1 LAGLAALLY
10 LRRSSRVASDKIPD
24 GGAARTAATAG
35 PRRLGAMA
43 PPAAGAIAPGKV
55 IVKGGWGS
63 APGQFGRRADP
74 ESAQEGPMSLAL
86 GKGGEL
92 YVLDQ
97 INGRVARFRRDG
109 SPAGEIKIGSD
120 TVQDIAIDKR
130 GDVLALD
137 RLADKDLTI
146 YGSDGQPKTR
156 IGVVGGPITEGGG
169 VTGLYADDD
178 GIWLGRE
185 HAEIVRVADPDGKTD
200 PNRPTEP
207 GPPTRDGR
215 YFLWARLADA
225 GGGAALLRAYDHDGQ
240 VVWARTLA
248 FGRPILHI
256 ILVDS
261 DTRERVYAAALC
273 ARENS
278 QGLYDAATVVLR
290 VAEANGADG
299 GVLAL
304 PADPGIIESFRGLTV
319 GDDGTIY
326 QMLATES
333 GVTVTAYAFP

>member
-1 LAGLAALLY
+1 
-10 LRRSSRVASDKIPD
+10 
-24 GGAARTAATAG
+24 
-35 PRRLGAMA
+35 MA
-43 PPAAGAIAPGKV
+43 PPAAETLTPGKV
-55 IVKGGWGS
+55 VVKGGWGPL
-63 APGQFGRRADP
+63 PGQFGRRADP
-74 ESAQEGPMSLAL
+74 ETATEGPMSLAL
-86 GKGGEL
+86 GRGGEL

-109 SPAGEIKIGSD
+109 APAGEIKIGSD
-120 TVQDIAIDKR
+120 TVQDIAIDKA
-130 GDVLALD
+130 GNLLALD
-137 RLADKDLTI
+137 RLADKDLTV
-146 YGSDGQPKTR
+146 YGPDGQPKTR
-156 IGVVGGPITEGGG
+156 IPLVGGPITEGGG

-185 HAEIVRVADPDGKTD
+185 HAEIVRIADPDGKAD

-225 GGGAALLRAYDHDGQ
+225 QSGAALLRAYDHDGQ

-261 DTRERVYAAALC
+261 DARERVYAAALC
-273 ARENS
+273 AREGS

-290 VAEANGADG
+290 VAEPSGADAG
-299 GVLAL
+299 MLAL
-304 PADPGIIESFRGLTV
+304 PADSGIIESFRGLTI

-326 QMLATES
+326 QMLATDS

>member
-1 LAGLAALLY
+1 VLRVHGAESKQQAMNNGSKSDTSGGGVDPKPPLVLRTVVLSGVLALLLVGFAVWLY
-10 LRRSSRVASDKIPD
+10 LRRSSRIAEIKIAHA
-24 GGAARTAATAG
+24 GGALAG
-35 PRRLGAMA
+35 SSVSPRRHGAMA

-86 GKGGEL
+86 GKSGEL

-185 HAEIVRVADPDGKTD
+185 HAEIVRGADPDGKTD

-225 GGGAALLRAYDHDGQ
+225 GNGAALLRAYDHDGQ

-261 DTRERVYAAALC
+261 DARERVYA
-273 ARENS
+273 
-278 QGLYDAATVVLR
+278 
-290 VAEANGADG
+290 
-299 GVLAL
+299 
-304 PADPGIIESFRGLTV
+304 
-319 GDDGTIY
+319 
-326 QMLATES
+326 
-333 GVTVTAYAFP
+333 